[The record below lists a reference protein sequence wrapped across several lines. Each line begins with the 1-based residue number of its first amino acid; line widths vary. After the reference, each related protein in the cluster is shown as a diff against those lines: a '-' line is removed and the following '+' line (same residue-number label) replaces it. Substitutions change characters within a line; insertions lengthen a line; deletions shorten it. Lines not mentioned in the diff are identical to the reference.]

1 MQTRE
6 ILLSRPSLG
15 QLLATLGGTPCPLL
29 PQAPCSAKEFL
40 AARQEWEAAGLA
52 SLDFDGA
59 LHPEPPFD
67 RLLLH
72 LKTGTAVLRLARD
85 GAERL
90 FVRGTVDTAQL
101 RRAAAAEPWRI
112 SLRPLSEAKRAVQRA
127 LREPV
132 EWELAVWE
140 KGGGEPLAARF
151 PCGEAAARAGALL
164 QQFYGK
170 EAERNG

>member
-1 MQTRE
+1 MQPGRPNCICGICPAG
-6 ILLSRPSLG
+6 ILRSSHADERDFAFPAVARPASG
-15 QLLATLGGTPCPLL
+15 HAWRDKPCPLL

-112 SLRPLSEAKRAVQRA
+112 SLRPLS
-127 LREPV
+127 L
-132 EWELAVWE
+132 
-140 KGGGEPLAARF
+140 
-151 PCGEAAARAGALL
+151 
-164 QQFYGK
+164 
-170 EAERNG
+170 